1 MRVAGSFGDFVCT
14 QNIVGSVRRTSG
26 AAMAGMVMTDTT
38 KGDSRAGDGRMS
50 NGIVW
55 FKHTDLRLMD
65 HEPFSLAHRHCS
77 TVTHVFCVDD
87 RWFSQTK

>member
-1 MRVAGSFGDFVCT
+1 
-14 QNIVGSVRRTSG
+14 
-26 AAMAGMVMTDTT
+26 MAGMVMTDTT